1 MSFRKDLRW
10 LHLYIP
16 CFDGGNKMK
25 NEWVLSIGVVAI
37 TLVVA
42 IGLIRWFAPQL
53 LGIPVDL
60 QAVRVSK
67 EIPPFF
73 ENVFRKE
80 DAESRE
86 FLLKDP
92 YTNIRARPMLIELS
106 GVGPHDLLGFRNR
119 NVPNIADVIAVG
131 DSQTYGNRTVLAEN
145 WPNQLERMLID
156 KRSVVYSMAT
166 GGWCAVQYLNMFTN
180 ATFFRPRVIVIAFY
194 SGNDPDE
201 SVTLAYSVDHWAPLR
216 PDPNLDLSDKPR
228 FPGFPVPSSEQ
239 WPVRF
244 RSGLT
249 TIFTPSLRLVSNDTT
264 HATVRAGYQ
273 IMEKVAQ
280 LMAKSAS
287 EVNIQLILTIIP
299 TKELVYSERVR
310 REGINASVD
319 YMRLVELERA
329 NIDHLARSF
338 KQLQN
343 VEYVDLLEALQKE
356 ASTNQMLYPAGT
368 DGHPL
373 EAGNRVI
380 ATTIASIVRKYMVQP
395 PLGLVG
401 IKLSS
406 GKLLPFLATKDGLW
420 QFATNEIAEKN
431 GWKSGHIVDPRDIA
445 SLPQMGMINIIDPKK
460 FGPQALQPQYA
471 VH

>member
-1 MSFRKDLRW
+1 
-10 LHLYIP
+10 
-16 CFDGGNKMK
+16 MK
-25 NEWVLSIGVVAI
+25 KEWVLSIGVVAI

-80 DAESRE
+80 DVESRE

-92 YTNIRARPMLIELS
+92 YTNIRARPMLTYLT

-119 NVPNIADVIAVG
+119 NIPNIADVIAIG
-131 DSQTYGNRTVLAEN
+131 DSQTYGNRTVLAKN
-145 WPNQLERMLID
+145 WPSQLERMLKD
-156 KRSVVYSMAT
+156 KRPVVYSMAT

-180 ATFFRPRVIVIAFY
+180 ATFFHPRVIVIAFY

-216 PDPNLDLSDKPR
+216 PDSNLDLSDKPR
-228 FPGFPVPSSEQ
+228 FPGFPVPPSEQ

-244 RSGLT
+244 KGGLT
-249 TIFTPSLRLVSNDTT
+249 TIFTPSLRLVSNDVS

-287 EVNIQLILTIIP
+287 EVNIHLVLTVIP
-299 TKELVYSERVR
+299 TKELVYAERVR
-310 REGINASVD
+310 REGINASAD
-319 YMRLVELERA
+319 YMKLVELERA
-329 NIDHLARSF
+329 NIDHLAQSF
-338 KQLQN
+338 KLLQN
-343 VEYVDLLEALQKE
+343 VEYVDLVEALQK
-356 ASTNQMLYPAGT
+356 AATTNQLLYPTGT
-368 DGHPL
+368 DGHPM

-380 ATTIASIVRKYMVQP
+380 AAALAPAVGIYIVQP
-395 PLGLVG
+395 PLGMVG

-406 GKLLPFLATKDGLW
+406 GEPLSFLVTKDGLW

-431 GWKSGHIVDPRDIA
+431 GWKSGQVVDVRDIA
-445 SLPQMGMINIIDPKK
+445 ALPQLGTIDVVNPKK
-460 FGPQALQPQYA
+460 FGPQAIRPRYA
-471 VH
+471 AR

>member
-1 MSFRKDLRW
+1 
-10 LHLYIP
+10 
-16 CFDGGNKMK
+16 MK
-25 NEWVLSIGVVAI
+25 KEWVLSVGVVAI

-42 IGLIRWFAPQL
+42 ISLIRWFAPQL

-60 QAVRVSK
+60 QAVRVGK

-80 DAESRE
+80 DVESKE

-92 YTNIRARPMLIELS
+92 YTNVRARPMFIYLTGL
-106 GVGPHDLLGFRNR
+106 GPHDLLGFRNR
-119 NVPNIADVIAVG
+119 NIPNIADVIAIG

-145 WPNQLERMLID
+145 WPSQLERMLKD
-156 KRSVVYSMAT
+156 KRPVVYSMAT

-180 ATFFRPRVIVIAFY
+180 ATFFHPRVIVIAFY

-228 FPGFPVPSSEQ
+228 FPGFPVPPSEE
-239 WPVRF
+239 WPVHF
-244 RSGLT
+244 KGGLT
-249 TIFTPSLRLVSNDTT
+249 TIFTPSLRLVSNDNS

-280 LMAKSAS
+280 LMAKSAN
-287 EVNIQLILTIIP
+287 EAHIHLVLTVIP
-299 TKELVYSERVR
+299 TKELVYAERVR
-310 REGINASVD
+310 REGINANAD
-319 YMRLVELERA
+319 YMKLVELERA

-343 VEYVDLLEALQKE
+343 VEYVDLVEALQKA
-356 ASTNQMLYPAGT
+356 ASTNQLLYPQGT
-368 DGHPL
+368 DGHPMK
-373 EAGNRVI
+373 AGNRVI
-380 ATTIASIVRKYMVQP
+380 AASLASAVEKYMVQP

-401 IKLSS
+401 IKLRS
-406 GKLLPFLATKDGLW
+406 GEPLSFLVTKNGLW
-420 QFATNEIAEKN
+420 QFATNELAEKN
-431 GWKSGHIVDPRDIA
+431 GWKSGQVVEARDLA
-445 SLPQMGMINIIDPKK
+445 ALPQLGTIDVIDPQR
-460 FGPQALQPQYA
+460 FGPQAMRP
-471 VH
+471 